1 MKYLALL
8 AMPILFS
15 CHHSGENATNAA
27 DSALYAPMIKPLTDS
42 LAKTPDN
49 PDIHFRRALLLFNT
63 DPKLAQQDFEK
74 AAQLKPDVADF
85 WAGAG
90 EAALLTEN
98 NKAAVA
104 NFEKAL
110 ALSPK
115 YGYLQYRLATALI
128 RDHAYERADSLASQ
142 LSHDPANHDKAFY
155 LKAKIAEENKDTA
168 TAIKH
173 LQTAVDAAGQQ
184 SDYDAVMELGDLL
197 SSRRAATA
205 LRYYQLAAS
214 MDSTNDDP
222 LYAIGDYYEQQSKYA
237 DAIAAYKKAISVDAE
252 DGDNYF
258 AIGRIYYKMENWKEA
273 YTYFNMACKSGPTD
287 GQSYYY
293 RGRCNEKLGRM
304 NAAKD
309 DYTKAIIFKKD
320 FTAAKEALAG
330 IGGK

>member
-1 MKYLALL
+1 MKYLAFFAL
-8 AMPILFS
+8 PILFS
-15 CHHSGENATNAA
+15 CNNQGENATNAA

-63 DPKLAQQDFEK
+63 DPRLAQLDFEK
-74 AAQLKPDVADF
+74 AAQLKPGVADF

-98 NKAAVA
+98 NKDAVA

-128 RDHAYERADSLASQ
+128 RDGAYKRADSLASQ
-142 LSHDPANHDKAFY
+142 LSRDPANHDKAFY

-197 SSRRAATA
+197 SNRHSANA

-222 LYAIGDYYEQQSKYA
+222 LYAIGDYYEQQGKFA
-237 DAIAAYKKAISVDAE
+237 DAITAYKKAINADAE

-258 AIGRIYYKMENWKEA
+258 AIGRIYYKMQDWKEA

-293 RGRCNEKLGRM
+293 RGRCNEKLGRI

-309 DYTKAIIFKKD
+309 DYTKAITFKKD
-320 FTAAKEALAG
+320 FIEAKEALAG
-330 IGGK
+330 IGGR